1 MWCEACSEVS
11 STKSR
16 NVDAKPPGMYLWPLR
31 EGERG
36 NGRAGPGEG
45 GSGRRNLGSEGGEEG
60 VCGRVGSRKRGCCDW
75 VDD

>member
-1 MWCEACSEVS
+1 
-11 STKSR
+11 
-16 NVDAKPPGMYLWPLR
+16 MYLWPLR

-36 NGRAGPGEG
+36 NGRAGAGEG